1 MARKII
7 EQSKNFSK
15 KDFINSRNGI
25 ALQEIAGEKLK
36 VKSCA
41 ILLDTDEDEEEKEIG
56 TIITD
61 AGVYTTISENIMDS
75 IRDIIMIEAEGETD
89 ITVNVQKRKS
99 KQGREFLCMTI
110 D

>member
-1 MARKII
+1 MRKII
-7 EQSKNFSK
+7 EQSKSFTK

-25 ALQEIAGEKLK
+25 ALQEVAGEKLRIR
-36 VKSCA
+36 SCA
-41 ILLDTDEDEEEKEIG
+41 ILLDDSDEEGEREIG

-61 AGVYTTISENIMDS
+61 SGVFTTISDNIMDS

-89 ITVNVQKRKS
+89 ITVNIQKRKS
-99 KQGREFLCMTI
+99 KAGRDFLTMTI